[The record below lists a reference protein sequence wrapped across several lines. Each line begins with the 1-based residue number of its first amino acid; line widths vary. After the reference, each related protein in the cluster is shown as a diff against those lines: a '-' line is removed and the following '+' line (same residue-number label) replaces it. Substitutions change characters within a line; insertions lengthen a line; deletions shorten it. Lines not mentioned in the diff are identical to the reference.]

1 MKKAIQLE
9 TGTVKAVLYFLS
21 HHVEI
26 HYSCKNGSYIEGG
39 AHLLSYLGREGFIG
53 PEPIK
58 LIAVRSLNKQ
68 EKNNGK

>member
-9 TGTVKAVLYFLS
+9 TDTVKAVLYFLS

-26 HYSCKNGSYIEGG
+26 HYSCKNGSYIERG